1 MSVIEGL
8 SHIVLNTS
16 SVEKYENT
24 VQFYSLFGYQPIS
37 HVSSQVPTNE
47 ASQFSPREEKVL
59 HLFGKPPTQD
69 ITIKIVLTTN
79 ANEKEPFP
87 EEKDWRLEQT
97 FLVSATKNIAV

>member
-8 SHIVLNTS
+8 SHIVLTTS
-16 SVEKYENT
+16 SVKKYEDT
-24 VQFYSLFGYQPIS
+24 SKFYSLFGYQPIS
-37 HVSSQVPTNE
+37 HVGSQVSANE
-47 ASQFSPREEKVL
+47 VSQFLPRNEKVL
-59 HLFGKPPTQD
+59 HLFGKPPSQD

-97 FLVSATKNIAV
+97 SLVSATKNITV